1 MSRSLYS
8 HARNGAHV
16 LAALLL
22 GLVGVATASA
32 QTFPSR
38 PVTMVLP
45 GAPGSASD
53 QLGRVV
59 AKSIAAQ
66 TGTAVVADNK
76 VGANGIIGVN
86 AVMNAPADGHTLLFT
101 TLSTMALNKFLVK
114 SLPYDPQADFI
125 PLMVGWRSSAFI
137 LASPKSPIKSVAEL
151 IATAKREPGKLNFG
165 YGTAF
170 PQLGGN
176 LLEQITGTR
185 FLFVPYKTSSASYTA
200 LISGEL
206 DISIADYVSVGSFVK
221 SGQMRPLASTA
232 PKRLAEF
239 PDVPTMHE
247 LGHDYEL
254 VAWHGLFVR
263 RGTPPD
269 VVAKLTELVKVAF
282 RSPDLQAHL
291 KSSGLDNLFLTGE
304 QARAYVD
311 NDIQRW
317 AKVTRDA
324 GVKPE

>member
-1 MSRSLYS
+1 MGSFTR
-8 HARNGAHV
+8 AREAAQF
-16 LAALLL
+16 LAAVLL
-22 GLVGVATASA
+22 GCIGIATANA
-32 QTFPSR
+32 QSYPSR
-38 PVTMVLP
+38 PITMVLP

-53 QLGRVV
+53 QVGRTL
-59 AKSIAAQ
+59 AKSVAAQ

-86 AVMNAPADGHTLLFT
+86 AVMNASADGYTLLFT

-114 SLPYDPQADFI
+114 GLPYDPQADFI

-137 LASPKSPIKSVAEL
+137 LASPKSSIKSITDL
-151 IATAKREPGKLNFG
+151 IATAKREPGRLNFG
-165 YGTAF
+165 FGTAF

-221 SGQMRPLASTA
+221 SGQMRPLASSA

-239 PDVPTMHE
+239 PNVPTMRE

-291 KSSGLDNLFLTGE
+291 KSSGLDDLFLTGE
-304 QARAYVD
+304 EARAYMD
-311 NDIQRW
+311 KDIQRW
-317 AKVTRDA
+317 AKVAHDA